1 MNMRN
6 KYTRRN
12 NILSALTGAAI
23 GLILTGIN
31 VLNWTGLYQLP
42 VYKIVS
48 VVMITVGSIWLV
60 LFTYVN
66 RKVLFRFN

>member
-1 MNMRN
+1 MRN
-6 KYTRRN
+6 KYTMKN

-23 GLILTGIN
+23 GCVLTGIN
-31 VLNWTGLYQLP
+31 ILNWTGVYQLP

>member
-1 MNMRN
+1 MRN

-23 GLILTGIN
+23 GFILTGIN

-48 VVMITVGSIWLV
+48 IVMITVGSIWLV